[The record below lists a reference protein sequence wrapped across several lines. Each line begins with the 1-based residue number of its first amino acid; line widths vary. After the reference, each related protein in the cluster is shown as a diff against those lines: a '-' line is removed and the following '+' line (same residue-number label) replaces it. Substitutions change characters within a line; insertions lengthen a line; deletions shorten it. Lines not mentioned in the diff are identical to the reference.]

1 VDGELDRKS
10 DVPGGAQPRHRG
22 VILVPLDGTEQA
34 AEALPVAQG
43 LAALTDATV
52 HIIHVSPQAVPI
64 QEIREKL
71 HLAMSHLSGAVLDQ
85 RTGAPGQVI
94 TNEAQRWHSNLIV
107 MCSHS
112 GAEMPQGGFSE
123 VAEQILLHTPCPII
137 FVPRGR
143 GQRPWSLRKLLA
155 PHDGTPTS
163 AIPIGPVSDL
173 CHHTRAE
180 MTILH
185 VSTAAAGPAEDRG
198 VLTAPRYMDQ
208 PQHEWPAW
216 ETEFLDR
223 VRAMA
228 KPPCDLKLRTVLC
241 TDEIGRAI
249 VRFASEQDIDLI
261 VMAWRRHLERD
272 RALTMRMVVEE
283 APCPVAVYP
292 VALAQQR

>member
-1 VDGELDRKS
+1 
-10 DVPGGAQPRHRG
+10 
-22 VILVPLDGTEQA
+22 VPLDGSEQA
-34 AEALPVAQG
+34 ADALPVAQG

-64 QEIREKL
+64 QEIHDTL
-71 HLAMSHLSGAVLDQ
+71 HLTAANVSGAVLDQ
-85 RTGAPGQVI
+85 RTGSPAPAI
-94 TNEAQRWHSNLIV
+94 TGEAERWHSNLIV
-107 MCSHS
+107 MCSHGKTELQQ
-112 GAEMPQGGFSE
+112 GAFSDI
-123 VAEQILLHTPCPII
+123 AEQILLHTPCPIV

-143 GQRPWSLRKLLA
+143 GQRPWSLRRLLA

-185 VSTAAAGPAEDRG
+185 ISTAAAGPAEDRG

-216 ETEFLDR
+216 GAEFLDR
-223 VRAMA
+223 VRATA
-228 KPPCDLKLRTVLC
+228 KPPCDLKLQTVLC
-241 TDEIGRAI
+241 TEEIGRAI
-249 VRFASEQDIDLI
+249 VRFAAEQDIDLI

-272 RALTMRMVVEE
+272 RALTIRMVVEQ
-283 APCPVAVYP
+283 APCPVAIHP
-292 VALAQQR
+292 VTVDEDR

>member
-1 VDGELDRKS
+1 MVNGINRDSPVTG
-10 DVPGGAQPRHRG
+10 RHPQGG
-22 VILVPLDGTEQA
+22 VILVPLDGSEQA
-34 AEALPVAQG
+34 AGALPVAQG
-43 LAALTDATV
+43 LAALTGATV
-52 HIIHVSPQAVPI
+52 HIVHVSPQAVPI

-71 HLAMSHLSGAVLDQ
+71 HLATSNLAGAVLDQ
-85 RTGAPGQVI
+85 RTGAAAPAI
-94 TNEAQRWHSNLIV
+94 TGEAQRWHSNLIV
-107 MCSHS
+107 MCSHGKTDVRQ
-112 GAEMPQGGFSE
+112 GAFSDI
-123 VAEQILLHTPCPII
+123 AEQILLHTPCPIV

-185 VSTAAAGPAEDRG
+185 ISTAAAGPAEDRG
-198 VLTAPRYMDQ
+198 GLTAPRYMDQ

-216 ETEFLDR
+216 GVEFLDR

-241 TDEIGRAI
+241 TEEVGQAI
-249 VRFASEQDIDLI
+249 VRFAAEQDIDLI
-261 VMAWRRHLERD
+261 VMAWRRHLEPH
-272 RALTMRMVVEE
+272 RALTIRTVVEQ
-283 APCPVAVYP
+283 APCPVAIHP
-292 VALAQQR
+292 VTGEEDR